1 MNDKF
6 WLDGELFV
14 RDLDATWSY
23 ASAGCF
29 HQEFY
34 FCPWQ
39 KVTLSVFFGPSFS
52 FSSLKEKKTFFCFW
66 FFHEQRFFQKERA
79 STSEYCQLRNRKTCP
94 KMCSCCEN
102 SPGSSPR
109 CEIMTRSW
117 VISFYLKI
125 RFSKELGCFW
135 RFDIFFFWNRYLKCS
150 NSV

>member
-14 RDLDATWSY
+14 RDLDATWSS
-23 ASAGCF
+23 ASADCF

-66 FFHEQRFFQKERA
+66 FSMSKDFSKRKELPRVNIVNCA
-79 STSEYCQLRNRKTCP
+79 IEKHAPRCAVAAKTP
-94 KMCSCCEN
+94 
-102 SPGSSPR
+102 PGSSPR

-125 RFSKELGCFW
+125 RFSKELGCFC
-135 RFDIFFFWNRYLKCS
+135 RFDIFWNRYVKCS